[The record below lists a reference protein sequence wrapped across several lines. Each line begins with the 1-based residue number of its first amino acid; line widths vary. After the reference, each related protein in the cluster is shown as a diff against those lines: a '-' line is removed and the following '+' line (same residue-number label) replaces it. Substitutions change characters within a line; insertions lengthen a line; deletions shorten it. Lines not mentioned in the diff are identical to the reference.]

1 MDEINKNNMDTPE
14 KVQLDRIKI
23 FKETGNITKQHVE
36 YLLNL
41 IEQKINKINELE
53 EKLDNLRDRLR
64 HQLEI
69 D

>member
-1 MDEINKNNMDTPE
+1 MDTPE

-23 FKETGNITKQHVE
+23 FKETGNITKQHVD

-41 IEQKINKINELE
+41 LEQKTNKINELK
-53 EKLDNLRDRLR
+53 EKLDNLKDRLR
-64 HQLEI
+64 YQLEI